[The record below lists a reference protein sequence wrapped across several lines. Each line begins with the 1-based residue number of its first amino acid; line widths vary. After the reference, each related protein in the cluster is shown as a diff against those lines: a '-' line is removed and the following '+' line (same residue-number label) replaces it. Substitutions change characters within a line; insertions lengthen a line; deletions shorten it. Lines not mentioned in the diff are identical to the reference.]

1 MGAPPGP
8 EEDHVTEKREILER
22 LSTCVELG
30 KVNQA
35 APYPPKLKGQLGAHE
50 LCREA
55 IDSGIPPGDILSQ
68 GLIPGM
74 ARIGERF
81 GQGKAFV
88 PEMLLAA
95 RAMTAAMVH
104 LRPFFAS
111 GQVKRKGVFVIG
123 TVAGDLHDIGKNIVA
138 MMIEGAGWEVV
149 DLGVDVKAERFAE
162 EMTKH
167 PGAVVGL
174 SALLTTTMVN
184 MERIVKDLK
193 TRDPRLHIL
202 VGGAPVSRAFC
213 ESIGADFYAADPQA
227 AVEHLKTLAA

>member
-1 MGAPPGP
+1 MA
-8 EEDHVTEKREILER
+8 EQAELLQR
-22 LSTCVELG
+22 LSLCVESG

-35 APYPPKLKGQLGAHE
+35 APYPPKLKGQPGADE

-55 IDSGIPPGDILSQ
+55 LATGVPPQEILGQ
-68 GLIPGM
+68 GLVTGM

-81 GQGKAFV
+81 GAGKAFV

-111 GQVKRKGVFVIG
+111 GEVKRRGTFVIG

-138 MMIEGAGWEVV
+138 MMIEGSGWEVI
-149 DLGVDVKAERFAE
+149 DLGVDVKAERFLQE
-162 EMTKH
+162 LERH

-174 SALLTTTMVN
+174 SALLTTTMVS
-184 MERIVKDLK
+184 MERIVAELLA
-193 TRDPRLHIL
+193 RDPQRHVL
-202 VGGAPVSRAFC
+202 VGGAPVSADFC
-213 ESIGADFYAADPQA
+213 QKIGASFYAADPQA
-227 AVEHLKTLAA
+227 AVEHLQTVTA

>member
-1 MGAPPGP
+1 MN
-8 EEDHVTEKREILER
+8 DLLER
-22 LSTCVELG
+22 LSLCVESG
-30 KVNQA
+30 KINQA
-35 APYPPKLKGQLGAHE
+35 AAYPPKLKGQPGADE
-50 LCREA
+50 LCKEA
-55 IDSGIPPGDILSQ
+55 LAAGIPPAEVLEQ
-68 GLIPGM
+68 GLVTGM

-95 RAMTAAMVH
+95 KAMTAAMAH

-149 DLGVDVKAERFAE
+149 DLGVDVKSDRFLS
-162 EMTKH
+162 EMDKH
-167 PGAVVGL
+167 PGCVVGL

-184 MERIVKDLK
+184 MEKIVADIHARHPGLQVF
-193 TRDPRLHIL
+193 
-202 VGGAPVSRAFC
+202 VGGAPVNAEFC
-213 ESIGADFYAADPQA
+213 KKIGASFYSPDPQGV
-227 AVEHLKTLAA
+227 VEHLKTLAA